1 MSAGGC
7 TVSLENL
14 TPAVALSCVRDLCAQ
29 SRAILVRK
37 GDVPGIAVVRAMFDA
52 LHALGVA
59 VPSGA
64 DFDRCSHAIGPVA
77 VIADD
82 LSPAELL
89 EAVTHECEHAKQFWR
104 GEYVTGSTVGAT
116 LDGGAAFAWL
126 YLVEPEARV
135 RFEARAYR
143 AGLEVRHAL
152 GLPLPSADDLA
163 AVLGRGY
170 ALDAAHVEYG
180 RQLLASAL
188 TSVAAGL
195 VTTESGAAMRLL
207 LRRAQVIS

>member
-1 MSAGGC
+1 VSAGGC

-143 AGLEVRHAL
+143 AGLEARRAL
-152 GLPLPSADDLA
+152 GLPLPTVDQLTDTLA
-163 AVLGRGY
+163 RGY
-170 ALDAAHVEYG
+170 ALDASHVAFGRALLESAH
-180 RQLLASAL
+180 ASV
-188 TSVAAGL
+188 SAGV
-195 VTTESGAAMRLL
+195 VTTEAGTMMIAL
-207 LRRAQVIS
+207 LRRHGVIA

>member
-1 MSAGGC
+1 MSI
-7 TVSLENL
+7 ENL
-14 TPAVALSCVRDLCAQ
+14 TPAVALSCARDLVSQ

-37 GDVPGIAVVRAMFDA
+37 GDVPGIAVVRAIFDA

-59 VPSGA
+59 VPTGA
-64 DFDRCSHAIGPVA
+64 DFDRCSHAIGPAIV
-77 VIADD
+77 VADD
-82 LSPAELL
+82 LDAPELL
-89 EAVTHECEHAKQFWR
+89 EAVTHECEHARQFWR
-104 GEYVTGSTVGAT
+104 GEYLTGSTEGAT
-116 LDGGAAFAWL
+116 LEGGAAFAWL

-152 GLPLPSADDLA
+152 GLPLPSADELA

-170 ALDAAHVEYG
+170 ALDASHVEYG

-188 TSVAAGL
+188 TSVRAGL
-195 VTTESGAAMRLL
+195 VTTDSGAAMRLL
-207 LRRAQVIS
+207 LRRAGVIS